1 MDIDQEKYSEW
12 KKFVDNEFRRIL
24 KQTNYSTLD
33 FSILLGKILFVIVDE
48 MEISP
53 EEMEEMMYT
62 PDEKYSR
69 VIRDIIYRIILI
81 FEEVKKL
88 EPDYENN

>member
-33 FSILLGKILFVIVDE
+33 FSILLGKILYVIVGE

-53 EEMEEMMYT
+53 EEIEEMMHT
-62 PDEKYSR
+62 PDEKCSR
-69 VIRDIIYRIILI
+69 LIRDIIYRIILI
-81 FEEVKKL
+81 FEEVREL
-88 EPDYENN
+88 EPDYKND